1 MISAKR
7 MAGLLGAVS
16 LAAIAVVPAQVSAQG
31 APSAVKTDEPTRP
44 DYPETKRGD
53 VVETFFGEQVADP
66 YRWLEADVR
75 NDAQVADWV
84 ARQST
89 YADDYLKQLP
99 ERAFFEKK
107 LSQLLDYE
115 RFGTPVKAGGALLYE
130 HNTGLQNQNV
140 LMIADADAETIDG
153 SARVL
158 LDPNAWSDD
167 GTTALAGW
175 KTSKSGRL
183 LAYLVQEGGS
193 DWRTV
198 RFVDTATG
206 EPLEDSIEWA
216 KFTGLTW
223 LGDDAILY
231 SRFPEPEAG
240 QDFQALN
247 YNQAVYYHKIGTPQS
262 EDRPVYAT
270 PDMPKLGHVASTTSD
285 GRWVVINSTEG
296 TDPTSR
302 VHLIPVGRGD
312 WTPMTLI
319 AEPEAQWDLI
329 EGIGDRLWFVSSKD
343 APLKKITMVD
353 LSGDTPQFTDVVA
366 EAEQNLEGAAIVGDR
381 IVASYLVDAA
391 SQLRRYTLGGES
403 AGTVDL
409 AGIGSVGGISGEPGD
424 DDAWFGF
431 SSFTTPGTIMKLD
444 PDTGAT
450 RDFATV
456 DLTFDPDDYSVEQV
470 FYPSKD
476 GTEIPMFI
484 VKRKDVTGPAPTML
498 YGYGGFNISLTPSYS
513 ATRMAWLQGG
523 GVYAMAN
530 LRGGG
535 EYGDAWHDAGRRAN
549 KQNVF
554 DDFIAAGEWL
564 KANDVTGENQLAI
577 EGRSNGGLLMGA
589 VTNQRPDLFDAVHAA
604 VGVMDMLRFD
614 RWTAG
619 RYWVDD
625 YGYPDRE
632 DDWRILRSYSPYHNI
647 RSGTDYPAIL
657 TTTADTDDRV
667 VPGHSFKYAAALQDA
682 ELGERPRI
690 IRIETNAGHGSG
702 KPVAKIIEEFSD
714 IMGFLAHWTG
724 FTPSDDQ

>member
-1 MISAKR
+1 ME
-7 MAGLLGAVS
+7 G
-16 LAAIAVVPAQVSAQG
+16 
-31 APSAVKTDEPTRP
+31 
-44 DYPETKRGD
+44 
-53 VVETFFGEQVADP
+53 VEE
-66 YRWLEADVR
+66 
-75 NDAQVADWV
+75 
-84 ARQST
+84 RQ
-89 YADDYLKQLP
+89 
-99 ERAFFEKK
+99 F
-107 LSQLLDYE
+107 
-115 RFGTPVKAGGALLYE
+115 
-130 HNTGLQNQNV
+130 
-140 LMIADADAETIDG
+140 
-153 SARVL
+153 
-158 LDPNAWSDD
+158 
-167 GTTALAGW
+167 
-175 KTSKSGRL
+175 

-193 DWRTV
+193 DWRTI

-206 EPLEDSIEWA
+206 EPLDDSIELA

-262 EDRPVYAT
+262 EDRLVYAT

-285 GRWVVINSTEG
+285 GRWVVINSNEG

-319 AEPEAQWDLI
+319 GEAEAQWDLI
-329 EGIGDRLWFVSSKD
+329 DGIGDRLWFVSSKG

-353 LSGDTPQFTDVVA
+353 LSGDAPQFTDVVA

-391 SQLRRYTLGGES
+391 SQLRRYTLDGDN
-403 AGTVDL
+403 AGTVEL

-444 PDTGAT
+444 PDTGVT
-450 RDFATV
+450 REFATV
-456 DLTFDPDDYSVEQV
+456 DLAFDPGNYSVEQV
-470 FYPSKD
+470 FYPSRD

-564 KANDVTGENQLAI
+564 KANGVAGKNQLAI

-632 DDWRILRSYSPYHNI
+632 ADWRVLRSYSPYHNI

-667 VPGHSFKYAAALQDA
+667 VPGHSFKYVAALQNA

-724 FTPSDDQ
+724 FTPSENR